1 MTIKTFNTSKG
12 TIVLSNHGA
21 TVSMAISRNAGAVA
35 NVCVS
40 WVLGSADEAKA
51 FIEGADEKAIRNE
64 MPRFS
69 MCADVVKQLDKA
81 LANGNSKKPVEPTHR
96 AYGSSTAT
104 KCHYK

>member
-1 MTIKTFNTSKG
+1 
-12 TIVLSNHGA
+12 
-21 TVSMAISRNAGAVA
+21 MAINRNAGAVA

-69 MCADVVKQLDKA
+69 ICADVVKQLDKT
-81 LANGNSKKPVEPTHR
+81 LANGNSKKPIEPNHR
-96 AYGSSTAT
+96 ANGSATARWNGLLNAT
-104 KCHYK
+104 TSRIYPTR